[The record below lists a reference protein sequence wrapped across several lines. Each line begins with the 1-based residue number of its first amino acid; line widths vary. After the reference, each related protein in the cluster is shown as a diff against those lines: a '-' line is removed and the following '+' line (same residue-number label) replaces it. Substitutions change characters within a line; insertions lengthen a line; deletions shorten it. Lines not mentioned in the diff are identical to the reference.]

1 MNDDQKNTSVSEEEI
16 EEVTSEQEEVVSN
29 DGTGDKEAELK
40 EALARAMA
48 DLQNYKRRSEE
59 EKAGF
64 LKFAYSKLLSSLLP
78 VFDNLGRSV
87 NHLPEELK
95 ENEWAKGVIHINS
108 DLLKTLESLGIKKME
123 TVGQKLDP
131 KKHEALMAG
140 PGEKDII
147 VEEFEPGYM
156 MGEEVVKPAKVK
168 VGDGA

>member
-1 MNDDQKNTSVSEEEI
+1 MNDDQQNAQINDDELEEEI
-16 EEVTSEQEEVVSN
+16 IQEDSGAVAEPE
-29 DGTGDKEAELK
+29 GDKEAELK

-59 EKAGF
+59 EKVGF

-87 NHLPEELK
+87 SHLPDELK

-123 TVGQKLDP
+123 TIGQKLDP
-131 KKHEALMAG
+131 NKHEALMAG
-140 PGEKDII
+140 PGEKDTI
-147 VEEFEPGYM
+147 VEEFEPGYT
-156 MGEEVVKPAKVK
+156 MGEEVIKAAKVK
-168 VGDGA
+168 VGDGS